1 MNNMNKINKTNC
13 KIDYET
19 PFKTR
24 YICQTGGKIGA
35 IKDKIISKLELDF
48 RGLITIIITRPSYG
62 HSRRDYVSRTNN
74 YILDNTN
81 WKKISSEYMMQLSS
95 GIEYEHLELYEGD
108 KS

>member
-1 MNNMNKINKTNC
+1 MNNMNKTNC

-24 YICQTGGKIGA
+24 YIYQSGGKINT
-35 IKDKIISKLELDF
+35 IKDKILSKQELNF

-74 YILDNTN
+74 YILDSTS

-95 GIEYEHLELYEGD
+95 GIKFEHIDLYEGD
-108 KS
+108 GI